1 MWRLGT
7 SVGMLWSC
15 DKSQRVS
22 AATRSLKKTKI
33 KKEITPRK
41 TNDVVVGTNDMDAA
55 VRFYDQRFE
64 EIEMNRASPTE
75 RITYWLG
82 PDLTFATAIPVDE
95 EPATKGNGSMV
106 GFSFGSSVE
115 VQRLHALAID
125 LIGTN
130 EGDSMRRGL
139 CFLHFLPISGI

>member
-41 TNDVVVGTNDMDAA
+41 TNDVVMGTNDMDAA
-55 VRFYDQRFE
+55 VRFYDQLFE
-64 EIEMNRASPTE
+64 EIELNRASPT
-75 RITYWLG
+75 
-82 PDLTFATAIPVDE
+82 
-95 EPATKGNGSMV
+95 
-106 GFSFGSSVE
+106 
-115 VQRLHALAID
+115 
-125 LIGTN
+125 
-130 EGDSMRRGL
+130 
-139 CFLHFLPISGI
+139 